1 MSFQHSVPSRI
12 VIASRESRLAMWQA
26 QHIQRRLQA
35 LYPDA
40 VVDILGMTTRG
51 DQILDRPLSQIG
63 GKGLFIKELEV
74 AMQEGRADLAVHSLK
89 DVPMEM
95 PDGYALAAVAAR
107 ENPCD
112 AFVSNRFEELDRLP
126 DGAVVGTSSLRR
138 EAILRAKYPHLKIE
152 PLRGNLDTRLRRLDD
167 GQYDAIILAAAGL
180 IRLGLKERIRTVLT
194 PGQSLPAPGQG
205 ALGIEI
211 LAARVDVADWIA
223 PLHDAVTAH
232 CVRAERAFSRAL
244 GGSCQVPL
252 GGYALLDAGCLWLRG
267 FVASVDG
274 QQMIFGEIRGAPE
287 EDETIGRQLADQLR
301 ARGADALLACLA
313 NR

>member
-1 MSFQHSVPSRI
+1 
-12 VIASRESRLAMWQA
+12 MWQA
-26 QHIQRRLQA
+26 QHVQGRLQA
-35 LYPDA
+35 LYPGT

-95 PDGYALAAVAAR
+95 PDGFALAAIATR

-112 AFVSNRFEELDRLP
+112 AFISNRFEGLEALP
-126 DGAVVGTSSLRR
+126 DGAAVGTSSLRR
-138 EAILRAKYPHLKIE
+138 EAPLRAKYPHLKIE
-152 PLRGNLDTRLRRLDD
+152 ALRGNLDTRLRKLDE

-194 PGQSLPAPGQG
+194 PEQSLPAPGQG

-211 LAARVDVADWIA
+211 LAARADAAAWIA
-223 PLHDAVTAH
+223 PLHDVATAH

-252 GGYALLDAGCLWLRG
+252 GGYAVLEAGTLWLRG
-267 FVASVDG
+267 FVAAPDG
-274 QQMIFGEIRGAPE
+274 RQMICGELGGVPE
-287 EDETIGRQLADQLR
+287 DDETIGRQLADQLR

-313 NR
+313 SR